1 MTQSVIRNTETT
13 PDGLCRKTTQW
24 KEGGKG
30 VTKCTSEEV
39 IKCSPLPGKF
49 QMYIYISACERY
61 GLVYFTH
68 GKMLTNYVII
78 KTRYGNYFFSEQ
90 PQDIQHQ

>member
-1 MTQSVIRNTETT
+1 MT

-30 VTKCTSEEV
+30 VTKRTSEEV

-49 QMYIYISACERY
+49 QITDMKYIYISACERY
-61 GLVYFTH
+61 SLVYFTL

-78 KTRYGNYFFSEQ
+78 KTQYGNCSFSEQ